1 MSTRNTPVLQS
12 IIEFLGDQIARPQQ
26 ALAQLEDQFKDSLLV
41 VAGDIQTVA
50 KHAEDLRL
58 AITTAECAS
67 VLDHLAPHIR
77 ITIDQAEE
85 SINTLF
91 PDRFIEP

>member
-1 MSTRNTPVLQS
+1 M
-12 IIEFLGDQIARPQQ
+12 I
-26 ALAQLEDQFKDSLLV
+26 
-41 VAGDIQTVA
+41 AGDIQTVA
-50 KHAEDLRL
+50 KHAEELRL

-77 ITIDQAEE
+77 ITVEQAEE

-91 PDRFIEP
+91 PDQFIEP

>member
-1 MSTRNTPVLQS
+1 MPTRNTEVLV
-12 IIEFLGDQIARPQQ
+12 QILDVLHITEPQ
-26 ALAQLEDQFKDSLLV
+26 ALAQLEERFKDTLLV
-41 VAGDIQTVA
+41 VAGDIHTVA
-50 KHAEDLRL
+50 KHAEELRL

-77 ITIDQAEE
+77 ITIEQSEE
-85 SINTLF
+85 SINRLF

>member
-1 MSTRNTPVLQS
+1 M
-12 IIEFLGDQIARPQQ
+12 
-26 ALAQLEDQFKDSLLV
+26 
-41 VAGDIQTVA
+41 VA
-50 KHAEDLRL
+50 KHAEELRL
-58 AITTAECAS
+58 AVTTAECAS
-67 VLDHLAPHIR
+67 VLDHVAPHIR

>member
-1 MSTRNTPVLQS
+1 MPTRNTPVLQS
-12 IIEFLGDQIARPQQ
+12 IIECLGDQIARPED
-26 ALAQLEDQFKDSLLV
+26 ALATLEERFKDTLLV
-41 VAGDIQTVA
+41 VAGDIHTVA
-50 KHAEDLRL
+50 KHAEELRL

-77 ITIDQAEE
+77 ITIEQSEE
-85 SINTLF
+85 SINRLF